1 MSATPNPNQV
11 MSTLRMLGDNELGQ
25 YAKMHKSDPYIF
37 PLAFQESM
45 MRKQMRSQGAAQPQ
59 GPGGAPPP
67 PVNEQALASMQQL
80 PESSGIA
87 RIAPPGVATMAAGG
101 IVGFAGGGSNIENV
115 YAVKAREDAEMAA
128 GTRKEYTPGLLNI
141 IAQKEGRPAEAAK
154 AAQRYFREPDPS
166 RFAGAPNALAPAT
179 AGPVDDSNP
188 FAAENQRLAGAE
200 QPFDRIVGSEQTAPA
215 PKPRA
220 GLGAL
225 GAGSGTSM
233 SLSQS
238 GGAAGAGTP
247 GIPRMEAPAAPEK
260 FASDKYFDERMAKPT
275 VDPLEGQRKALTDA
289 DAAAAQRQYEG
300 MKGVSAKQDALYDK
314 QGAILDT
321 RAADLGKEDKRN
333 EAMAWITAGL
343 EMIQAKGPG
352 LAAIAGGAKKG
363 VDFRAAGLEKI
374 RTAQERID
382 DARVKVEESR
392 IGSDKEKVGAQA
404 ALDKALND
412 GKKVMFGGLENAF
425 NMKHSEA
432 MNAVKMKADE
442 NMKSRELY
450 NQWGISNNNNATTMA
465 AAQLQSS
472 TQLRAAEIQAA
483 AQRASAGRNPQLEL
497 VEALSADPKKLA
509 TYRAMHAQ
517 GGGTTRE
524 QLYNKYITD
533 FKKDPTDPNSVMMTP
548 QQFTA
553 VMDRVMGSAP
563 AMTVTNDAPQAGA
576 LKRKD

>member
-59 GPGGAPPP
+59 GPGGTPPP

-101 IVGFAGGGSNIENV
+101 IVGFAGGGTSGAPIEETIMRQREEIQQGLRSDFSPEI
-115 YAVKAREDAEMAA
+115 KAAMRNRPMSLDPGVIPGATGRGNRPTMANDPRLLGPTSPNETTGFDAERARNMALVY
-128 GTRKEYTPGLLNI
+128 GDTP
-141 IAQKEGRPAEAAK
+141 A
-154 AAQRYFREPDPS
+154 
-166 RFAGAPNALAPAT
+166 APA
-179 AGPVDDSNP
+179 
-188 FAAENQRLAGAE
+188 
-200 QPFDRIVGSEQTAPA
+200 QPSAPA
-215 PKPRA
+215 VPAVPPVAQQPRA

-225 GAGSGTSM
+225 GMGSGTSM

-238 GGAAGAGTP
+238 GGAAGAGAP

-260 FASDKYFDERMAKPT
+260 FDSDKYFDERMAKPT
-275 VDPLEGQRKALTDA
+275 VDPLESQRKALTDA

-450 NQWGISNNNNATTMA
+450 NQWGISNNNNATQLQVGRENNATQLK
-465 AAQLQSS
+465 AAQ
-472 TQLRAAEIQAA
+472 IQAA
-483 AQRASAGRNPQLEL
+483 SHAASAKLIPQLEIFK
-497 VEALSADPKKLA
+497 AL
-509 TYRAMHAQ
+509 
-517 GGGTTRE
+517 GGGDPNKGAEFFYAAQAGKISRE
-524 QLYNKYITD
+524 QMYAKYLQD
-533 FKKDPTDPNSVMMTP
+533 WKPNAMDPNDRKLSPAQYNAMMDVAMGSVK
-548 QQFTA
+548 A
-553 VMDRVMGSAP
+553 VETSKPNAAGVMG
-563 AMTVTNDAPQAGA
+563 
-576 LKRKD
+576 R

>member
-1 MSATPNPNQV
+1 MSASPNPNQV
-11 MSTLRMLGDNELGQ
+11 MSTLRMLGDQELGQ

-45 MRKQMRSQGAAQPQ
+45 LRKQMRAQGAVPPQ
-59 GPGGAPPP
+59 GEGAPP

-80 PESSGIA
+80 PENSGIA

-200 QPFDRIVGSEQTAPA
+200 KPFDRIIGSEPTAPA
-215 PKPRA
+215 PKPRT

-225 GAGSGTSM
+225 GMGAGTSM

-238 GGAAGAGTP
+238 GGP
-247 GIPRMEAPAAPEK
+247 PIPRMEAPAAPEK
-260 FASDKYFDERMAKPT
+260 FDSDKYFDERMAKPT
-275 VDPLEGQRKALTDA
+275 VDPLESQRKALTDA

-333 EAMAWITAGL
+333 EAMSWITAGL
-343 EMIQAKGPG
+343 EMLQARGPG

-374 RTAQERID
+374 KTAQERID
-382 DARVKVEESR
+382 EARVKVEEAR
-392 IGSDKEKVGAQA
+392 LGSEKEKVGAQA

-450 NQWGISNNNNATTMA
+450 NQWGISNNNNATQLQVGRENNATQLK
-465 AAQLQSS
+465 AAQ
-472 TQLRAAEIQAA
+472 IQAA
-483 AQRASAGRNPQLEL
+483 SHAASAKLIPQLEIFK
-497 VEALSADPKKLA
+497 AL
-509 TYRAMHAQ
+509 
-517 GGGTTRE
+517 GGGDPNKGAEFFYAAQAGKISRE
-524 QLYNKYITD
+524 QMYAKYLQD
-533 FKKDPTDPNSVMMTP
+533 WKPNATDPNDRKLSPAQYNAMMDVAMGSVK
-548 QQFTA
+548 A
-553 VMDRVMGSAP
+553 VETSKPNAAGVMG
-563 AMTVTNDAPQAGA
+563 
-576 LKRKD
+576 R

>member
-11 MSTLRMLGDNELGQ
+11 MSTLRMLGDQELGQ
-25 YAKMHKSDPYIF
+25 YAKMHKADPYIF

-45 MRKQMRSQGAAQPQ
+45 LRKQMRAQGAAPQ
-59 GPGGAPPP
+59 QGAGAPP

-80 PESSGIA
+80 PENSGIA

-101 IVGFAGGGSNIENV
+101 IVGFAGDASSLVATPAMDGLRWEDLPPVPGDSEEMPSIRFANSIKGAFSSEKRIDPKTGKAISFGEFMNRANGTKAPPNEN
-115 YAVKAREDAEMAA
+115 YGNEGLRQPGPPGPQAA
-128 GTRKEYTPGLLNI
+128 
-141 IAQKEGRPAEAAK
+141 APAAPAP
-154 AAQRYFREPDPS
+154 AAQR
-166 RFAGAPNALAPAT
+166 PA
-179 AGPVDDSNP
+179 
-188 FAAENQRLAGAE
+188 
-200 QPFDRIVGSEQTAPA
+200 
-215 PKPRA
+215 A

-225 GAGSGTSM
+225 ADGAGGRTGSSI
-233 SLSQS
+233 SLSTR
-238 GGAAGAGTP
+238 GGVAGAGAP

-260 FASDKYFDERMAKPT
+260 FDSDKYFDERMAKPT
-275 VDPLEGQRKALTDA
+275 VDPLESQRKALTDA

-333 EAMAWITAGL
+333 EAMSWITAGL
-343 EMIQAKGPG
+343 EMLQARGPG

-363 VDFRAAGLEKI
+363 IDFRAAGLEKI
-374 RTAQERID
+374 KTAQERID
-382 DARVKVEESR
+382 EARVKVEEAR
-392 IGSDKEKVGAQA
+392 LGSEKEKVGAQA

-465 AAQLQSS
+465 AAQLQAS

-483 AQRASAGRNPQLEL
+483 ASRAGANKNPQLEMFREMGGGDA
-497 VEALSADPKKLA
+497 VKGAQAYFSAQQGKADPLGVIAKYRESLPDIAITKGGLSKSSPPEQIMAAILA
-509 TYRAMHAQ
+509 DVAAY
-517 GGGTTRE
+517 
-524 QLYNKYITD
+524 
-533 FKKDPTDPNSVMMTP
+533 S
-548 QQFTA
+548 
-553 VMDRVMGSAP
+553 RVSAP
-563 AMTVTNDAPQAGA
+563 RPAPVQNASGA
-576 LKRKD
+576 AAVRP